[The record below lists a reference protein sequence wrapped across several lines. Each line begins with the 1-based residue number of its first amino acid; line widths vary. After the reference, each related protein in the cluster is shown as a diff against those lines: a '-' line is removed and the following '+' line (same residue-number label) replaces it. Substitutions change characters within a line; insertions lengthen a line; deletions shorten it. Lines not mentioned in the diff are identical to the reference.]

1 MKLLIQKIIII
12 AMSSLVA
19 FPFLAQADD
28 ASRDKEIA
36 ERFAKC
42 DTNHDG
48 KLSLAEADGCM
59 PRIYNHFSY
68 IDTTNKG
75 YVTVA
80 EIQAMANRWYWNYM
94 SPWWGSFLMGK

>member
-1 MKLLIQKIIII
+1 MKLLSK
-12 AMSSLVA
+12 LVIL
-19 FPFLAQADD
+19 FGLNLLMLVPLIAQADD

-48 KLSLAEADGCM
+48 RLTKEEAKGCM
-59 PRIYNHFSY
+59 PRIYDHFSY
-68 IDTTNKG
+68 IDSTNKG

-80 EIQAMANRWYWNYM
+80 EIQAMANR
-94 SPWWGSFLMGK
+94 